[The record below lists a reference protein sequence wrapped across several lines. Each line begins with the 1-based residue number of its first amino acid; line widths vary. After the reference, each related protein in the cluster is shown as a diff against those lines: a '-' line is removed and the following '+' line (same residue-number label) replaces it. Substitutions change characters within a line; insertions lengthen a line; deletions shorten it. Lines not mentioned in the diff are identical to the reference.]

1 MAKIDRLG
9 WAAGISFRAC
19 GLRLG
24 VRVNHPEILHQ
35 VIERLPPGWTPT
47 ASPYVEMLYSFLVGA
62 GTGGQRTKMRR
73 FNLVYFDAARLARTM
88 DLEAALDALELG
100 LDFFVST
107 QARQRVF
114 VNAGVVAWE
123 GKAILIP
130 GKKNTGKTSLVAELV
145 KSGATYYSDEY
156 AVLDAKGRVH
166 PYSKPLAIHSEA
178 AGQTIRTPVVDL
190 GGTAG
195 TKPMPVG
202 LVVASEYRKGSL
214 WRARELSPGKA
225 VLTLLANTV
234 SARRHPEVALAT
246 LQRVVSGARVLESL
260 RGEAKE
266 TAGAI
271 LHELSSR

>member
-24 VRVNHPEILHQ
+24 VRVNDPEILTR
-35 VIERLPPGWTPT
+35 VIERLPPGWTST
-47 ASPYVEMLYSFLVGA
+47 ESPYVEMLYSFLVGSA
-62 GTGGQRTKMRR
+62 GPRVNMRR

-166 PYSKPLAIHSEA
+166 PYSKPLGIHSA
-178 AGQTIRTPVVDL
+178 TARQIIRTPVVDL
-190 GGTAG
+190 GGTSG
-195 TKPMPVG
+195 TKPIPVG
-202 LVVASEYRKGSL
+202 LVVASEYRKGSR
-214 WRARELSPGKA
+214 WRAQERSPGNA

-234 SARRHPEVALAT
+234 AARRHPEVALAT
-246 LQRVVSGARVLESL
+246 LQRVVANATVLTSL

-271 LHELSSR
+271 LRELSCR

>member
-24 VRVNHPEILHQ
+24 VRVNVPEILSR

-47 ASPYVEMLYSFLVGA
+47 ASPYVEMLYSFLVGSA
-62 GTGGQRTKMRR
+62 GQRANMRG

-130 GKKNTGKTSLVAELV
+130 GKKNTGKTSLVTELV

-166 PYSKPLAIHSEA
+166 PYSKPLGIHSEV
-178 AGQTIRTPVVDL
+178 GQTIRTPVVDL
-190 GGTAG
+190 GGTSG

-202 LVVASEYRKGSL
+202 LVVASEYRKGSH
-214 WRARELSPGKA
+214 WRARELSPGNA

-234 SARRHPEVALAT
+234 AARRHPEVALAT
-246 LQRVVSGARVLESL
+246 LQRVVANATVLTSP

-271 LHELSSR
+271 LQELSCR